1 VKIKYSG
8 PEISRLFLK
17 ISVLF
22 RNFYPFYENAAV
34 VPFIYQEIIFC
45 PVNFLLYGELRRE
58 FSGKSSPWFF
68 WIKEAGHMNI
78 TLIGMAGAGKSTI
91 GKALAKRLNYTFID
105 VDGMITKK
113 TGMPL
118 QALIDKQGDSALI
131 RFEEEAILELEQVD
145 NCIIS
150 PGGSVVYSEK
160 AMEHLKK
167 ISKIVFLDAPFRSI
181 VRRIP
186 NARKRGIVGLR
197 DRSLKELFEERLVLY
212 RKYADFSIRLKG
224 RENVQG
230 IAGRIIQLCFEPE
243 P

>member
-1 VKIKYSG
+1 MTADPLIPGIFGTV
-8 PEISRLFLK
+8 FL
-17 ISVLF
+17 
-22 RNFYPFYENAAV
+22 
-34 VPFIYQEIIFC
+34 IF
-45 PVNFLLYGELRRE
+45 
-58 FSGKSSPWFF
+58 
-68 WIKEAGHMNI
+68 AGRKRVAMNI

-91 GKALAKRLNYTFID
+91 GKALAKRLDYTFID

-167 ISKIVFLDAPFRSI
+167 ISKIVFLDASFRSI

-212 RKYADFSIRLKG
+212 KKYADFSIRLKG
-224 RENVQG
+224 RENVQRV
-230 IAGRIIQLCFEPE
+230 AGKIIKLCFDSEP
-243 P
+243 

>member
-1 VKIKYSG
+1 
-8 PEISRLFLK
+8 
-17 ISVLF
+17 
-22 RNFYPFYENAAV
+22 
-34 VPFIYQEIIFC
+34 
-45 PVNFLLYGELRRE
+45 
-58 FSGKSSPWFF
+58 
-68 WIKEAGHMNI
+68 MNI

-105 VDGMITKK
+105 VDRLITEK

-118 QALIDKQGDSALI
+118 QDLIDKQGDSALI
-131 RFEEEAILELEQVD
+131 RFEEEAILGLGQLD

-150 PGGSVVYSEK
+150 PGGSVIYSRD
-160 AMEHLKK
+160 AMRHLKE

-212 RKYADFSIRLKG
+212 NKYADFSIKIRS
-224 RENVQG
+224 RENVQSLAERV
-230 IAGRIIQLCFEPE
+230 IKLCFGAEP
-243 P
+243 

>member
-1 VKIKYSG
+1 
-8 PEISRLFLK
+8 
-17 ISVLF
+17 
-22 RNFYPFYENAAV
+22 
-34 VPFIYQEIIFC
+34 
-45 PVNFLLYGELRRE
+45 
-58 FSGKSSPWFF
+58 
-68 WIKEAGHMNI
+68 MNI

-105 VDGMITKK
+105 VDRLITEK

-118 QALIDKQGDSALI
+118 QDLIDKQGDSALI
-131 RFEEEAILELEQVD
+131 RFEEESILGLGQLD

-150 PGGSVVYSEK
+150 PGGSVIYSRE
-160 AMEHLKK
+160 AMKHLKE

-212 RKYADFSIRLKG
+212 NKYADFSIKIRG

-230 IAGRIIQLCFEPE
+230 LAERVIKLCFKEE
-243 P
+243 S